1 MVGKGIRSAEMVAG
15 KGEVLI
21 RGVRTCLIEKV
32 TFEGGEGVT
41 CVELPCDRCEQPSQA
56 ERTQCKSFKTEHL
69 PCLRKV
75 QGGQCDWNS
84 MRGTAGDKVREVRGQ
99 NQ

>member
-32 TFEGGEGVT
+32 TFEGGERAA
-41 CVELPCDRCEQPSQA
+41 CVEYPPIDLSKHHGQREPSA
-56 ERTQCKSFKTEHL
+56 KASRWNV
-69 PCLRKV
+69 CLVCRSARRPV
-75 QGGQCDWNS
+75 
-84 MRGTAGDKVREVRGQ
+84 
-99 NQ
+99 

>member
-32 TFEGGEGVT
+32 TFEGGERAA
-41 CVELPCDRCEQPSQA
+41 CVEYPPIDLSKR
-56 ERTQCKSFKTEHL
+56 H
-69 PCLRKV
+69 
-75 QGGQCDWNS
+75 G
-84 MRGTAGDKVREVRGQ
+84 
-99 NQ
+99 